1 MLKILCFQKN
11 AYICNTEKQLKP
23 TIIEKKLKKM
33 EEKSQKTELFT
44 IFEIEFVN
52 EETGQVVTL
61 TTTCGSYKEL
71 GKYLTEMNKKSWR
84 MLKVKRKED

>member
-1 MLKILCFQKN
+1 M
-11 AYICNTEKQLKP
+11 EKEVE
-23 TIIEKKLKKM
+23 I
-33 EEKSQKTELFT
+33 FT

-52 EETGQVVTL
+52 EKTGQVVNL

-84 MLKVKRKED
+84 MLKVARKKN